1 MTRANWVSTLSRIF
15 CGLVF
20 FIHGTPKILNLD
32 GARMFFENVGIP
44 GALAVPIAIL
54 EFGGGILLAAGL
66 LTPVLAALFMVEMLV
81 AGLFVHLSKG
91 WDVFAG
97 GYEYNIAL
105 ILLLLAVMLLGPGPA
120 SVDNAIG
127 LRRGR
132 KSLVE
137 KERAPIA

>member
-1 MTRANWVSTLSRIF
+1 MTRALWISTLSRIF

-66 LTPVLAALFMVEMLV
+66 LTRILAALFIVEMFA
-81 AGLFVHLSKG
+81 AGMIVHFSRG
-91 WDVFAG
+91 WDVFEG

-127 LRRGR
+127 LRR
-132 KSLVE
+132 E
-137 KERAPIA
+137 KEPIGEAERAPIA

>member
-1 MTRANWVSTLSRIF
+1 MTRAHWVSTLSRIF

-66 LTPVLAALFMVEMLV
+66 LTRVLAALFIVEMFA
-81 AGLFVHLSKG
+81 AGLIVHLSSG
-91 WDVFAG
+91 WDVFQG
-97 GYEYNIAL
+97 GFEYNIAL
-105 ILLLLAVMLLGPGPA
+105 ILLLLAVFLLGPGPI

-127 LRRGR
+127 LFRARSSPLGA
-132 KSLVE
+132 
-137 KERAPIA
+137 ERASRA

>member
-1 MTRANWVSTLSRIF
+1 
-15 CGLVF
+15 
-20 FIHGTPKILNLD
+20 
-32 GARMFFENVGIP
+32 MFFENVGIP

-66 LTPVLAALFMVEMLV
+66 LTRILAALFIVEMFA
-81 AGLFVHLSKG
+81 AGMIVHFSRG
-91 WDVFAG
+91 WDVFEG

-127 LRRGR
+127 LRR
-132 KSLVE
+132 E
-137 KERAPIA
+137 KEPIGEAERAPIA